1 MEESG
6 SKEEQQTIDHNAKRA
21 VDRARFDLKLLLE
34 QPLLGSKNNNNQ
46 NKNSNKNSNKVS
58 GKNSKNNMNNNN
70 NNPSRKRGFVVFA
83 K

>member
-34 QPLLGSKNNNNQ
+34 QPLLGTKNNNSNQ

-70 NNPSRKRGFVVFA
+70 NPSRKRGFVVFA